1 MKYSL
6 PGHSCVQEVDS
17 THSVIEKA
25 MAKTDFYSVIG
36 LIRILKSINRQNP
49 YKIIQMKP
57 QDFKDF
63 ASCAKLLNYKNVPFS
78 QVSSLHFT
86 RSFSVVYFKTSYDE
100 CEPTNC
106 TNIRFLET
114 RRRQSSNGKT
124 TTVFDV
130 RPKVLGTAI
139 EVPEGKKADIKTA
152 FPFMPLVD
160 REFYRVILKI

>member
-1 MKYSL
+1 
-6 PGHSCVQEVDS
+6 
-17 THSVIEKA
+17 
-25 MAKTDFYSVIG
+25 
-36 LIRILKSINRQNP
+36 
-49 YKIIQMKP
+49 MKP

-63 ASCAKLLNYKNVPFS
+63 ASCAKLLNYKNVPFT

-86 RSFSVVYFKTSYDE
+86 RSCSVVYFKTSHDE

-106 TNIRFLET
+106 TNIRCLET

-124 TTVFDV
+124 TTVFYV

-139 EVPEGKKADIKTA
+139 EVPEGKKADIRTA